1 VSMSGLVRRG
11 AVVLAAIAI
20 GAGAAWLA
28 LRREPLPPGPDL
40 ADLPGECA
48 VVTHEGSRHVVCE
61 IDPRRDEITV
71 RHTGPDGKAFGS
83 LDAFAAATRAAGRPV
98 GLAMNAGM
106 YHEDMSPVG
115 LLVEDDR
122 ELSPLAT
129 GEGAG
134 NFFLKPNGVFLIDAD
149 GKAAVME
156 TAAYAAAGLSPR
168 FATQSGPML
177 VIDGALHPK
186 LLPDGE
192 SRHVRNGVGV
202 RPDGTVALAISLD
215 PVSLGRFAR
224 LFRDALGCPHAL
236 FFDGAIS
243 ALTNGERTLLGGEF
257 PVGPILAVTAR
268 PATAP

>member
-1 VSMSGLVRRG
+1 MSGLVRRG

-71 RHTGPDGKAFGS
+71 RHAGPDGKAFGS
-83 LDAFAAATRAAGRPV
+83 LDAFATAARAAGRPV

-156 TAAYAAAGLSPR
+156 TAAYAAAGLAR
-168 FATQSGPML
+168 A
-177 VIDGALHPK
+177 
-186 LLPDGE
+186 
-192 SRHVRNGVGV
+192 SRR
-202 RPDGTVALAISLD
+202 S
-215 PVSLGRFAR
+215 
-224 LFRDALGCPHAL
+224 RDRCW
-236 FFDGAIS
+236 S
-243 ALTNGERTLLGGEF
+243 S
-257 PVGPILAVTAR
+257 TAR
-268 PATAP
+268 CTRNSCRTASRVMYATAWAYDRTAPSR